1 MEKINNLDK
10 TSEVDYEIADPSM
23 SAEKRRSIA
32 NAAVTS
38 LLTSNVAK
46 TTDKQLVGQ
55 YQIPDSHNKNVS
67 DIDETKISSLA
78 LSSLADNVE
87 AMVHRKRHTGRY

>member
-1 MEKINNLDK
+1 MKKLNNLDE
-10 TSEVDYEIADPSM
+10 TPEVDYEIADPSM

-32 NAAVTS
+32 DTAVS
-38 LLTSNVAK
+38 NLLTSNVAK

-55 YQIPDSHNKNVS
+55 YQIPDSYNRNVS

-78 LSSLADNVE
+78 LSSLADSVE
-87 AMVHRKRHTGRY
+87 AMVHRKRRTGRY